1 MENNK
6 VIEILDNCI
15 SSDYPCIN
23 CEIASIPIYDGRT
36 SCTHNLMIAALTVLK
51 EQKKE
56 IERLSKLIEL

>member
-1 MENNK
+1 MENDK
-6 VIEILDNCI
+6 VIEILDNCL

-23 CEIASIPIYDGRT
+23 CAIGSLPIYDGGT

-56 IERLSKLIEL
+56 IERLSKIIEL

>member
-1 MENNK
+1 MENDK

-23 CEIASIPIYDGRT
+23 CQIASMPIYDGGT

-56 IERLSKLIEL
+56 IDKLSKIIEL

>member
-1 MENNK
+1 MENDK

-23 CEIASIPIYDGRT
+23 CEIASLPICNGGT
-36 SCTHNLMIAALTVLK
+36 SCAHNLMMAALTVLK

-56 IERLSKLIEL
+56 IERLSKIIEL